1 MTIEELKNMS
11 EEEFFNY
18 VKKDDILASKNVKDL
33 SFWITSFCAFST
45 INGGLLGF
53 ILENLANLAFKDERD
68 ILPGTVILGVLGL
81 ITGGVYSVKEIK
93 EYVDERNLK
102 EVVLFLGMRKDVN
115 KVYSAMDVFL
125 FPSLYE
131 GLGFVLVEAQANGL
145 NCIASDSIPNE
156 AIILQNCKIK
166 KLQESS
172 DEWAIEICETPI
184 TRAKNSQNDVANAHY
199 NIVEE
204 AGKLEN
210 IYLNLLEQ
218 RNAK

>member
-1 MTIEELKNMS
+1 MTVEELKNMS

-93 EYVDERNLK
+93 EYVDSKKGLKQLKSQLNGLSDYELDNLK
-102 EVVLFLGMRKDVN
+102 QMAYDKKFKNNFVN
-115 KVYSAMDVFL
+115 Q
-125 FPSLYE
+125 E
-131 GLGFVLVEAQANGL
+131 
-145 NCIASDSIPNE
+145 
-156 AIILQNCKIK
+156 
-166 KLQESS
+166 KLQEVYSNIKNNNAIKVTKNLDTLNYGVASNNSYLSKISDGGSFTYGVKKPVKYKDDKSS
-172 DEWAIEICETPI
+172 KKE
-184 TRAKNSQNDVANAHY
+184 
-199 NIVEE
+199 
-204 AGKLEN
+204 LEK
-210 IYLNLLEQ
+210 ILGM
-218 RNAK
+218 